1 MKAERRFSGSTV
13 LVAIGAAG
21 LLAGCDAGDRAT
33 VDSGLTKAVEAI
45 AEATDSAAGRIV
57 GREYSNTELLGFI
70 NAMNDAEIE
79 MGEMARPKATDA
91 EVRAFAQRIVADHR
105 ALKTEVA
112 TTAQGLTLTPSAPD
126 DDDDLREDHEEGMR
140 DLRARAQG
148 KEFDEAFVE
157 HEIRMHRKALGQIED
172 ALEDNRNSEIRPL
185 LEKARSG
192 IRAHLQTAEEL
203 EKKFGTA

>member
-1 MKAERRFSGSTV
+1 MKAGRSISGSAI
-13 LVAIGAAG
+13 LVGAIIAG
-21 LLAGCDAGDRAT
+21 SAIACDAEDRAN

-70 NAMNDAEIE
+70 NAMNDAEVE

-112 TTAQGLTLTPSAPD
+112 TSGRELNLTPAAPD

-140 DLRARAQG
+140 DLREKAQG
-148 KEFDEAFVE
+148 REFDEAFLE
-157 HEIRMHRKALGQIED
+157 HEISMHRKALGQIED
-172 ALEDNRNSEIRPL
+172 ALEDNRNPELRSL
-185 LEKARSG
+185 LEKARAG
-192 IRAHLQTAEEL
+192 IRAHLQTAEQL
-203 EKKFGTA
+203 EKKFGTL